1 MKYKSAIKRYRDRL
15 KSPIKHLIVIIEE
28 YNKEN
33 DGKVIF
39 KEVTDEHS

>member
-1 MKYKSAIKRYRDRL
+1 MPLRDIEDRL

-39 KEVTDEHS
+39 KEVIGEHS

>member
-1 MKYKSAIKRYRDRL
+1 MPLRDIEDRL
-15 KSPIKHLIVIIEE
+15 KSPITHLIVITE

-39 KEVTDEHS
+39 KEVIEEHS